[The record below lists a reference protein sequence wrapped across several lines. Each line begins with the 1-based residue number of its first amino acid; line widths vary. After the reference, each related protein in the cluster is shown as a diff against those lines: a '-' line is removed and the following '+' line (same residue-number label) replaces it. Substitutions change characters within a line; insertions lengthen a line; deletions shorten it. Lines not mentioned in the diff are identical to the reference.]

1 MPKKSNSVKKKTII
15 KLPFIKFK
23 KGQSTKFQMSM
34 TKITVSGILFTCILL
49 SICSGFV
56 DLVFFSGLSKSKF
69 HVGTF
74 QIAAAILY
82 TVISLGF
89 TSGKFWCAMQIGML
103 KELRTRLEAKGIAW
117 AKNISKALT
126 PWQVVHKFLIMVSII
141 TALSLSVNSIGSGIR
156 TMEQTI
162 KNMTYDAQTLISLNN
177 SINEGVRDKRA
188 AAKENIDG
196 QKNAQ
201 ETAKEE
207 VSLAWQ
213 RIADYQSALDKIDNN
228 SSLSINEKARQKFNL
243 RKSAVERAPKGVN
256 SSNIDYM
263 TQTQLRS
270 IMQAQ
275 AMENESL
282 DTTSLYEEGIE
293 YDKAQVEETLR
304 AIADKEYKTPDGELI
319 HFVLNDGTLVNI
331 QTAISRLQVGISRW
345 QSDTGDVGESSKIFT
360 LIATYMNADVKA
372 GGMGVSEWMM
382 MVLIAIFGIV
392 QEFLIYIFTP
402 KAVIDRKLLS
412 QVSQYLRWKDEVE
425 KERFLISVYK
435 DYVGDGIINREDY
448 EAKCKKCVE
457 LMEESEDDIIKKF
470 SKKVEPLKVMEA
482 SPIVEKP
489 TMPTTTRSIPGGY
502 SDKVDNLVA
511 EIEELI

>member
-1 MPKKSNSVKKKTII
+1 M
-15 KLPFIKFK
+15 
-23 KGQSTKFQMSM
+23 
-34 TKITVSGILFTCILL
+34 
-49 SICSGFV
+49 
-56 DLVFFSGLSKSKF
+56 
-69 HVGTF
+69 
-74 QIAAAILY
+74 
-82 TVISLGF
+82 
-89 TSGKFWCAMQIGML
+89 
-103 KELRTRLEAKGIAW
+103 
-117 AKNISKALT
+117 
-126 PWQVVHKFLIMVSII
+126 
-141 TALSLSVNSIGSGIR
+141 
-156 TMEQTI
+156 
-162 KNMTYDAQTLISLNN
+162 
-177 SINEGVRDKRA
+177 
-188 AAKENIDG
+188 
-196 QKNAQ
+196 
-201 ETAKEE
+201 
-207 VSLAWQ
+207 
-213 RIADYQSALDKIDNN
+213 
-228 SSLSINEKARQKFNL
+228 NEKARQKSNL

-319 HFVLNDGTLVNI
+319 HFMLDDGSLVNI

-382 MVLIAIFGIV
+382 MILIAIFGIV

-412 QVSQYLRWKDEVE
+412 QVSQHLRWKDEVE

-457 LMEESEDDIIKKF
+457 LMEESEDDIIEKF
-470 SKKVEPLKVMEA
+470 SKKVEPPKVMKA
-482 SPIVEKP
+482 PPIVEKP
-489 TMPTTTRSIPGGY
+489 TVPTTTRSIPGY
-502 SDKVDNLVA
+502 SDKVDNLA
-511 EIEELI
+511 HL